1 MHMQEIVNI
10 SPTTLP
16 NYEAKIKSF
25 YEEHI
30 HADDEIRYILDG
42 QGAAGGVGRVGPNA
56 GSVQALRSAGHA
68 CMHGRALEGKAA

>member
-42 QGAAGGVGRVGPNA
+42 QGAAGGRA
-56 GSVQALRSAGHA
+56 GWAQTQALRSAGHA